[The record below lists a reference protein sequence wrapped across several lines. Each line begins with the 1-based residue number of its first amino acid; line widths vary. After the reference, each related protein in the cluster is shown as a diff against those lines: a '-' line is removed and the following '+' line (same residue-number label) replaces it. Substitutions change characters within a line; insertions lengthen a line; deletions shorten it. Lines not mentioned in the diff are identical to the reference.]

1 MDELESYS
9 LAEDEDKW
17 ITINGSH
24 VKIDENGDVVAGAE
38 GKINSNK
45 NEKKSAGEK
54 LSANEKSAI
63 SSYSGDNFLKI
74 NSDLRKGKDE
84 DPDVARI
91 DSAIGKGGLEGGTLY
106 RGMSREDAKKLF
118 PGGDIKKGMVVSDPA
133 FLSTSKEKKIAGMF
147 SIGGVMLQIETNKG
161 DKGLDVTGLSS
172 NKHEDETLLPRNAKM
187 EVIGVHPPKSPGQP
201 VTIKVRYISE
211 EKRPAMDG
219 ITESLAFDRA
229 SVRTI
234 DANGRLQISRT
245 NISKANV
252 NAYYGREIPRSEE
265 LGLEPNKLYRLWR
278 HPDELRKAAKTFN
291 NIPVLSKHIPDF
303 PTDPPNEFRVG
314 VTHSNAEFDG
324 TYLTVGMSIWDN
336 SAIAGIESGEQRELS
351 ASYKYVADMTPGV
364 TPDGEPYDGVMR
376 DIFGNHEALVPDGRA
391 GPDVLVADSLPPEL
405 NHMRKHK
412 VAAIRATLKPLLAQD
427 ADLEA
432 EVRKALLALDEAEKE
447 DEKENKPAD
456 DEEDKDKK
464 KTAEKEDDE
473 EDKDKKK
480 TAEKEDDEED
490 KDKKKT
496 AEKEDDEE
504 DGKVSKTAMDSAI
517 RLAADSATK
526 KAAENFRKIREAEQV
541 VRPLIGDVV
550 AMDSAED
557 VYRTALEQSGVDI
570 AGVHPSAY
578 PAMVKM
584 AISQKENSRPVIA
597 QDSASVSEFEKAF
610 PTAGKLKRG

>member
-447 DEKENKPAD
+447 DEKENKIAD
-456 DEEDKDKK
+456 DEDDDEKDKK
-464 KTAEKEDDE
+464 KTADDEDDE

-480 TAEKEDDEED
+480 TAEDEDDEED
-490 KDKKKT
+490 D
-496 AEKEDDEE
+496 
-504 DGKVSKTAMDSAI
+504 KVSKTAMDSAI

-526 KAAENFRKIREAEQV
+526 KAAENFRKIREAELV

>member
-91 DSAIGKGGLEGGTLY
+91 DSAIGKGSLEGGTLY

-147 SIGGVMLQIETNKG
+147 SIGGVMLQIETNEG

-303 PTDPPNEFRVG
+303 PTDPPNDFRVG

-447 DEKENKPAD
+447 DEKENKTAD
-456 DEEDKDKK
+456 DEDDDEKDKK
-464 KTAEKEDDE
+464 KTADDEDDE

-480 TAEKEDDEED
+480 TAEDEDDEED
-490 KDKKKT
+490 D
-496 AEKEDDEE
+496 
-504 DGKVSKTAMDSAI
+504 KVSKTAMDSAI

>member
-9 LAEDEDKW
+9 LAEDEGKW

-412 VAAIRATLKPLLAQD
+412 AEAIRATLKPLLAQD

-432 EVRKALLALDEAEKE
+432 EVRKALLALDEAEKKDE
-447 DEKENKPAD
+447 EENKTADDEDDDEKE
-456 DEEDKDKK
+456 KK
-464 KTAEKEDDE
+464 KTADDEDDE

-480 TAEKEDDEED
+480 TACHEDDEED
-490 KDKKKT
+490 DK
-496 AEKEDDEE
+496 
-504 DGKVSKTAMDSAI
+504 VCKTAMDSAI

>member
-1 MDELESYS
+1 MDELEYYS

-91 DSAIGKGGLEGGTLY
+91 DSAIGKGSLEGGTLY

-234 DANGRLQISRT
+234 DENGRLQISRT

-252 NAYYGREIPRSEE
+252 NAYYGREIPGSEE

-447 DEKENKPAD
+447 DEKENKTAD
-456 DEEDKDKK
+456 DEDDDEKDKK
-464 KTAEKEDDE
+464 KTADDEDDE

-480 TAEKEDDEED
+480 TAEDEDDEED
-490 KDKKKT
+490 D
-496 AEKEDDEE
+496 
-504 DGKVSKTAMDSAI
+504 KVSKTAMDSAI

>member
-45 NEKKSAGEK
+45 NEKKSAGGK

-91 DSAIGKGGLEGGTLY
+91 DSAIGKGSLEGGTLY

-364 TPDGEPYDGVMR
+364 TPDGEHYDGVMR

-447 DEKENKPAD
+447 DD
-456 DEEDKDKK
+456 DEKDKK
-464 KTAEKEDDE
+464 KTADDEDDE

-480 TAEKEDDEED
+480 TAEDEDDEED
-490 KDKKKT
+490 D
-496 AEKEDDEE
+496 
-504 DGKVSKTAMDSAI
+504 KVSRTAMDSAI

-570 AGVHPSAY
+570 SGVHPSAY

>member
-1 MDELESYS
+1 MEELESYS

-91 DSAIGKGGLEGGTLY
+91 DSAIGKGSLEGGTLY
-106 RGMSREDAKKLF
+106 RGMSRKDAKKLF

-265 LGLEPNKLYRLWR
+265 LGLEPDKLYRLWR

-456 DEEDKDKK
+456 DEDDDEKDKK
-464 KTAEKEDDE
+464 KTADDEDDE

-480 TAEKEDDEED
+480 TAEDEDDEED
-490 KDKKKT
+490 D
-496 AEKEDDEE
+496 
-504 DGKVSKTAMDSAI
+504 KVSKTAMDSAI

>member
-45 NEKKSAGEK
+45 NEKKSAGGK

-91 DSAIGKGGLEGGTLY
+91 DSAIGKGSLEGGTLY

-252 NAYYGREIPRSEE
+252 NAYYGREIPGSEE

-291 NIPVLSKHIPDF
+291 NIPVLSKHIPDY
-303 PTDPPNEFRVG
+303 PNDPPNEFRVG

-412 VAAIRATLKPLLAQD
+412 AEAIRATLKPLLAQD

-432 EVRKALLALDEAEKE
+432 EVRKALLALDEAEKK
-447 DEKENKPAD
+447 DEEENKTAD
-456 DEEDKDKK
+456 DEDDDEKDKK
-464 KTAEKEDDE
+464 KTADDEDDE

-480 TAEKEDDEED
+480 TAEDEDDEED
-490 KDKKKT
+490 D
-496 AEKEDDEE
+496 
-504 DGKVSKTAMDSAI
+504 KVSKTAMDSAI

-597 QDSASVSEFEKAF
+597 QDSASVSEFEKAY

>member
-91 DSAIGKGGLEGGTLY
+91 DSAIGKGSLEGGTLY

-252 NAYYGREIPRSEE
+252 NAYYGREIPGSEE

-447 DEKENKPAD
+447 DEKENKTAD
-456 DEEDKDKK
+456 DEDDDEKDKK
-464 KTAEKEDDE
+464 KTADDEDDE

-480 TAEKEDDEED
+480 TAEDEDDEED
-490 KDKKKT
+490 D
-496 AEKEDDEE
+496 
-504 DGKVSKTAMDSAI
+504 KVSKTAMDSAI

>member
-91 DSAIGKGGLEGGTLY
+91 DSAIGKGSLEGGTLY

-252 NAYYGREIPRSEE
+252 NGYYGREIPRSEE

-456 DEEDKDKK
+456 DEDDDEKDKKKTADDEDDDEDKDKK
-464 KTAEKEDDE
+464 KTAEDEDDE
-473 EDKDKKK
+473 EDD
-480 TAEKEDDEED
+480 
-490 KDKKKT
+490 
-496 AEKEDDEE
+496 
-504 DGKVSKTAMDSAI
+504 KVSKTAMDSAI

-570 AGVHPSAY
+570 SGVHPSAY

>member
-91 DSAIGKGGLEGGTLY
+91 DSAIGKGSLEGGTLY

-187 EVIGVHPPKSPGQP
+187 EVIGVHPPKSPGHP

-252 NAYYGREIPRSEE
+252 NGYYGREIPRSEE

-456 DEEDKDKK
+456 DEDDDEKDKK
-464 KTAEKEDDE
+464 KTADDEDDE

-480 TAEKEDDEED
+480 TAEDEDDEED
-490 KDKKKT
+490 D
-496 AEKEDDEE
+496 
-504 DGKVSKTAMDSAI
+504 KVSKTAMDSAI

>member
-1 MDELESYS
+1 M
-9 LAEDEDKW
+9 
-17 ITINGSH
+17 N
-24 VKIDENGDVVAGAE
+24 
-38 GKINSNK
+38 
-45 NEKKSAGEK
+45 
-54 LSANEKSAI
+54 
-63 SSYSGDNFLKI
+63 
-74 NSDLRKGKDE
+74 
-84 DPDVARI
+84 P
-91 DSAIGKGGLEGGTLY
+91 
-106 RGMSREDAKKLF
+106 
-118 PGGDIKKGMVVSDPA
+118 
-133 FLSTSKEKKIAGMF
+133 
-147 SIGGVMLQIETNKG
+147 
-161 DKGLDVTGLSS
+161 
-172 NKHEDETLLPRNAKM
+172 
-187 EVIGVHPPKSPGQP
+187 
-201 VTIKVRYISE
+201 
-211 EKRPAMDG
+211 
-219 ITESLAFDRA
+219 TECLAFDRA

-252 NAYYGREIPRSEE
+252 SAYYGREIPRSKE
-265 LGLEPNKLYRLWR
+265 LGLEPDKLYRLWR

-447 DEKENKPAD
+447 DEKENKPAED
-456 DEEDKDKK
+456 EGGDGEEDGEEDKDKK
-464 KTAEKEDDE
+464 KTAEDEGDE
-473 EDKDKKK
+473 EDD
-480 TAEKEDDEED
+480 
-490 KDKKKT
+490 
-496 AEKEDDEE
+496 
-504 DGKVSKTAMDSAI
+504 KVSRTAMDSAI

-526 KAAENFRKIREAEQV
+526 KAAENFRKIREAELV

-570 AGVHPSAY
+570 SGVHPSAY

>member
-91 DSAIGKGGLEGGTLY
+91 DSAIGKGSLEGGTLY

-447 DEKENKPAD
+447 DEKENKPANDEDD
-456 DEEDKDKK
+456 DEKDKK
-464 KTAEKEDDE
+464 KTADDEDDE

-480 TAEKEDDEED
+480 TAEDEDDEED
-490 KDKKKT
+490 D
-496 AEKEDDEE
+496 
-504 DGKVSKTAMDSAI
+504 KVSRTAMDSAI

-597 QDSASVSEFEKAF
+597 QDSASVSEFEKAY

>member
-91 DSAIGKGGLEGGTLY
+91 DSAIGKGSLEGGTLY

-187 EVIGVHPPKSPGQP
+187 EVIGVHPPKSPGHP

-456 DEEDKDKK
+456 DEDDDEKDKKKTADDEDDEEGKDKK
-464 KTAEKEDDE
+464 KTAEDEDDE
-473 EDKDKKK
+473 EDDK
-480 TAEKEDDEED
+480 
-490 KDKKKT
+490 
-496 AEKEDDEE
+496 
-504 DGKVSKTAMDSAI
+504 VCKTAMDSAI

>member
-91 DSAIGKGGLEGGTLY
+91 DSAIGKGSLEGGTLY

-161 DKGLDVTGLSS
+161 DKGLDVTGISS

-229 SVRTI
+229 SVRSF
-234 DANGRLQISRT
+234 DGNGRLQVKLS

-252 NAYYGREIPRSEE
+252 CPYFGREIPGAEK
-265 LGLEPNKLYRLWR
+265 LGLEPDKIYQLWR
-278 HPDELRKAAKTFN
+278 HPDELKKAAATFN
-291 NIPVLSKHIPDF
+291 NIPLLSIHTPDF
-303 PTDPPNEFRVG
+303 PGDPPREYRVG
-314 VTHSNAEFDG
+314 VTHSNADFDG
-324 TYLTVGMSIWDN
+324 TYLTNGLSVWDD
-336 SAIAGIESGEQRELS
+336 SAIAGIETEEQEELS
-351 ASYKYVADMTPGV
+351 SSYQYVADMTPGV
-364 TPDGEPYDGVMR
+364 TPNGEPYDGIMR
-376 DIFGNHEALVPDGRA
+376 DIIGNHVALVERGRA
-391 GPDVLVADSLPPEL
+391 GSDVLVADSLPPEL

-412 VAAIRATLKPLLAQD
+412 VAAILATLKPLLAQD

-456 DEEDKDKK
+456 DEDDDEKDKK
-464 KTAEKEDDE
+464 KTADDEDDE

-480 TAEKEDDEED
+480 TAEDEDDEED
-490 KDKKKT
+490 D
-496 AEKEDDEE
+496 
-504 DGKVSKTAMDSAI
+504 KVSKTAMDSAI

>member
-91 DSAIGKGGLEGGTLY
+91 DSAIGKGSLEGGTLY

-252 NAYYGREIPRSEE
+252 NGYYGREIPRSEE

-278 HPDELRKAAKTFN
+278 HPDELRKAAKSFN

-456 DEEDKDKK
+456 DEDDDEKDKK
-464 KTAEKEDDE
+464 KTADDEDDE

-480 TAEKEDDEED
+480 TAEDEDDEED
-490 KDKKKT
+490 D
-496 AEKEDDEE
+496 
-504 DGKVSKTAMDSAI
+504 KVSKTAMDSAI

-570 AGVHPSAY
+570 SGVHPSAY

>member
-1 MDELESYS
+1 MDELEYYS

-45 NEKKSAGEK
+45 NEKKSSGEK

-91 DSAIGKGGLEGGTLY
+91 DSAIGKGSLEGGTLY

-432 EVRKALLALDEAEKE
+432 EARKALLALDEAEKE
-447 DEKENKPAD
+447 DEKENKTAD
-456 DEEDKDKK
+456 DEDDDEKGKK
-464 KTAEKEDDE
+464 KTADDEDDE

-480 TAEKEDDEED
+480 TAEDEDDEED
-490 KDKKKT
+490 D
-496 AEKEDDEE
+496 
-504 DGKVSKTAMDSAI
+504 KVSKTAMDSAI

-570 AGVHPSAY
+570 SAVHPSAY

>member
-45 NEKKSAGEK
+45 NEKKSAGGK

-91 DSAIGKGGLEGGTLY
+91 DSAIGKGSLEGGTLY

-252 NAYYGREIPRSEE
+252 NGYYGREIPRSEE

-456 DEEDKDKK
+456 DEDDDEKDKK
-464 KTAEKEDDE
+464 KTADDEDDE

-480 TAEKEDDEED
+480 TAEDEDDEED
-490 KDKKKT
+490 D
-496 AEKEDDEE
+496 
-504 DGKVSKTAMDSAI
+504 KVSKTAMDSAI

>member
-91 DSAIGKGGLEGGTLY
+91 DSAIGKGSLEGGTLY

-252 NAYYGREIPRSEE
+252 NGYYGREIPRSEE

-456 DEEDKDKK
+456 DEDDDEKDKK
-464 KTAEKEDDE
+464 KTADDEDDE

-480 TAEKEDDEED
+480 TAEDEDDEED
-490 KDKKKT
+490 D
-496 AEKEDDEE
+496 
-504 DGKVSKTAMDSAI
+504 KVSKTAMDSAI

-541 VRPLIGDVV
+541 VSPLIGDVV

>member
-91 DSAIGKGGLEGGTLY
+91 DSAIGKGSLEGGTLY

-187 EVIGVHPPKSPGQP
+187 EVIGVHPPKSPGHP

-265 LGLEPNKLYRLWR
+265 LGLDPNKLYRLWR

-456 DEEDKDKK
+456 DEDDDEKDKK
-464 KTAEKEDDE
+464 KTADDEDDE

-480 TAEKEDDEED
+480 TAEDEDDEED
-490 KDKKKT
+490 D
-496 AEKEDDEE
+496 
-504 DGKVSKTAMDSAI
+504 KVSKTAMDSAI

-578 PAMVKM
+578 PALVKM

>member
-1 MDELESYS
+1 MGELESYS

-91 DSAIGKGGLEGGTLY
+91 DSAIGKGSLEGGTLY

-252 NAYYGREIPRSEE
+252 NAYYGREIPGSEE

-412 VAAIRATLKPLLAQD
+412 AEAIRATLKPLLAQD

-456 DEEDKDKK
+456 DEDDDEKDKK
-464 KTAEKEDDE
+464 KTADDEDDE

-480 TAEKEDDEED
+480 TAEDEDDEED
-490 KDKKKT
+490 D
-496 AEKEDDEE
+496 
-504 DGKVSKTAMDSAI
+504 KVSKTAMDSAI

-526 KAAENFRKIREAEQV
+526 KAAENFRKIREAELV

-578 PAMVKM
+578 PALVKM

>member
-252 NAYYGREIPRSEE
+252 NAYYGREIPGSEE

-303 PTDPPNEFRVG
+303 PNDPPNEFRVG

-412 VAAIRATLKPLLAQD
+412 AEAIRATLKPLLAQD

-432 EVRKALLALDEAEKE
+432 EVRKALLALDEAEKK
-447 DEKENKPAD
+447 DEEENKTAD
-456 DEEDKDKK
+456 DEDDDEKDKK
-464 KTAEKEDDE
+464 KTADDEDDE

-480 TAEKEDDEED
+480 TAEDEDDEED
-490 KDKKKT
+490 D
-496 AEKEDDEE
+496 
-504 DGKVSKTAMDSAI
+504 KVSKTAMDSAI

-597 QDSASVSEFEKAF
+597 QDSASVSGFEKAF

>member
-45 NEKKSAGEK
+45 NEKKSSGGK

-91 DSAIGKGGLEGGTLY
+91 DSAIGKGSLEGGTLY

-252 NAYYGREIPRSEE
+252 NAYYGREIPGSEE

-412 VAAIRATLKPLLAQD
+412 AEAIRATLKPLLAQD

-432 EVRKALLALDEAEKE
+432 EVRKALLALDEAEKKDEEE
-447 DEKENKPAD
+447 DKTAD
-456 DEEDKDKK
+456 DEDDDEKDKK
-464 KTAEKEDDE
+464 KTADDEDDE

-480 TAEKEDDEED
+480 TAEDEDDEED
-490 KDKKKT
+490 D
-496 AEKEDDEE
+496 
-504 DGKVSKTAMDSAI
+504 KVSKTAMDSAI

-570 AGVHPSAY
+570 SGVHPSAY

>member
-91 DSAIGKGGLEGGTLY
+91 DSAIGKGSLEGGTLY

-252 NAYYGREIPRSEE
+252 NGYYGREIPRSEE

-303 PTDPPNEFRVG
+303 PNDPPNEFRVG

-456 DEEDKDKK
+456 DEDDDEKDKK
-464 KTAEKEDDE
+464 KTADDEDDE

-480 TAEKEDDEED
+480 TAEDEDDEED
-490 KDKKKT
+490 D
-496 AEKEDDEE
+496 
-504 DGKVSKTAMDSAI
+504 KVSKTAMDSAI

-550 AMDSAED
+550 AMD
-557 VYRTALEQSGVDI
+557 
-570 AGVHPSAY
+570 
-578 PAMVKM
+578 
-584 AISQKENSRPVIA
+584 
-597 QDSASVSEFEKAF
+597 
-610 PTAGKLKRG
+610 

>member
-91 DSAIGKGGLEGGTLY
+91 DSAIGKGSLEGGTLY

-252 NAYYGREIPRSEE
+252 NGYYGREIPRSEE

-447 DEKENKPAD
+447 DEKENKPTDDEDDDEKDKKKTAD
-456 DEEDKDKK
+456 DEDDQEDKDKK
-464 KTAEKEDDE
+464 KTAEDEDDE
-473 EDKDKKK
+473 EDD
-480 TAEKEDDEED
+480 
-490 KDKKKT
+490 
-496 AEKEDDEE
+496 
-504 DGKVSKTAMDSAI
+504 KVSKTAMDSAI

>member
-1 MDELESYS
+1 MT
-9 LAEDEDKW
+9 KW

-24 VKIDENGDVVAGAE
+24 VKVDENGNVITG
-38 GKINSNK
+38 GGGNIPNK
-45 NEKKSAGEK
+45 NSADPTKHEPPEYVKKMKLGEK
-54 LSANEKSAI
+54 QSSAYRQWQAELSKPPDERYKAKQNAQVRQL
-63 SSYSGDNFLKI
+63 F
-74 NSDLRKGKDE
+74 KDAE
-84 DPDVARI
+84 HNAEAR
-91 DSAIGKGGLEGGTLY
+91 ST
-106 RGMSREDAKKLF
+106 MKKLLSGN
-118 PGGDIKKGMVVSDPA
+118 PAGVRELSKMYPNIEPDKLAGD
-133 FLSTSKEKKIAGMF
+133 E
-147 SIGGVMLQIETNKG
+147 
-161 DKGLDVTGLSS
+161 
-172 NKHEDETLLPRNAKM
+172 
-187 EVIGVHPPKSPGQP
+187 SPN
-201 VTIKVRYISE
+201 IRF
-211 EKRPAMDG
+211 

-252 NAYYGREIPRSEE
+252 NGYYGREIPRSEE

-456 DEEDKDKK
+456 DEDVDEKDKK
-464 KTAEKEDDE
+464 KTADDEEDE

-480 TAEKEDDEED
+480 TAEDEDDEED
-490 KDKKKT
+490 D
-496 AEKEDDEE
+496 
-504 DGKVSKTAMDSAI
+504 KVSKTAMDSAI

-570 AGVHPSAY
+570 AGVPPSAY

>member
-17 ITINGSH
+17 ITINGTH

-91 DSAIGKGGLEGGTLY
+91 DSAIGKGSLEGGTLY

-265 LGLEPNKLYRLWR
+265 LGLEPDKLYRLWR

-456 DEEDKDKK
+456 DEDDDDEKDKKKTADDEDDEDDKDKK
-464 KTAEKEDDE
+464 KTADDEDDE
-473 EDKDKKK
+473 EDD
-480 TAEKEDDEED
+480 
-490 KDKKKT
+490 
-496 AEKEDDEE
+496 
-504 DGKVSKTAMDSAI
+504 KVSKTAMDSAI

-526 KAAENFRKIREAEQV
+526 KAAENFRKVREAEQI

-578 PAMVKM
+578 PALVKM

>member
-456 DEEDKDKK
+456 DEDDDEKDKKKTADDEDDEDDKDKK
-464 KTAEKEDDE
+464 KTADDEDDE
-473 EDKDKKK
+473 EDD
-480 TAEKEDDEED
+480 
-490 KDKKKT
+490 
-496 AEKEDDEE
+496 
-504 DGKVSKTAMDSAI
+504 KVSKTAMDSAI

-526 KAAENFRKIREAEQV
+526 KAAENFRKVREAEQI

>member
-1 MDELESYS
+1 MDELEYYS

-91 DSAIGKGGLEGGTLY
+91 DSAIGKGSLEGGTLY

-456 DEEDKDKK
+456 EDDDEKDKKKTADDEDDDEDKDKK
-464 KTAEKEDDE
+464 KTAEDEDDE
-473 EDKDKKK
+473 EDDK
-480 TAEKEDDEED
+480 
-490 KDKKKT
+490 
-496 AEKEDDEE
+496 
-504 DGKVSKTAMDSAI
+504 VCKTAMDSAI

-526 KAAENFRKIREAEQV
+526 KAAENFRKIREAELV

-597 QDSASVSEFEKAF
+597 QDSASVSEFEKAY

>member
-234 DANGRLQISRT
+234 DANGR
-245 NISKANV
+245 
-252 NAYYGREIPRSEE
+252 
-265 LGLEPNKLYRLWR
+265 
-278 HPDELRKAAKTFN
+278 
-291 NIPVLSKHIPDF
+291 
-303 PTDPPNEFRVG
+303 
-314 VTHSNAEFDG
+314 
-324 TYLTVGMSIWDN
+324 
-336 SAIAGIESGEQRELS
+336 
-351 ASYKYVADMTPGV
+351 
-364 TPDGEPYDGVMR
+364 
-376 DIFGNHEALVPDGRA
+376 
-391 GPDVLVADSLPPEL
+391 
-405 NHMRKHK
+405 
-412 VAAIRATLKPLLAQD
+412 
-427 ADLEA
+427 
-432 EVRKALLALDEAEKE
+432 
-447 DEKENKPAD
+447 
-456 DEEDKDKK
+456 
-464 KTAEKEDDE
+464 
-473 EDKDKKK
+473 
-480 TAEKEDDEED
+480 
-490 KDKKKT
+490 
-496 AEKEDDEE
+496 
-504 DGKVSKTAMDSAI
+504 
-517 RLAADSATK
+517 
-526 KAAENFRKIREAEQV
+526 
-541 VRPLIGDVV
+541 
-550 AMDSAED
+550 
-557 VYRTALEQSGVDI
+557 
-570 AGVHPSAY
+570 
-578 PAMVKM
+578 
-584 AISQKENSRPVIA
+584 
-597 QDSASVSEFEKAF
+597 
-610 PTAGKLKRG
+610 

>member
-456 DEEDKDKK
+456 DEDDDEKDKK
-464 KTAEKEDDE
+464 KTADDEDDE

-480 TAEKEDDEED
+480 TAED
-490 KDKKKT
+490 
-496 AEKEDDEE
+496 EDDEE

-517 RLAADSATK
+517 HLAADSATK

>member
-91 DSAIGKGGLEGGTLY
+91 DSAIGKGSLEGGTLY

-252 NAYYGREIPRSEE
+252 NAYYGREIPGSEE

-303 PTDPPNEFRVG
+303 PNDPPNEFRVG

-456 DEEDKDKK
+456 DEDDDEKDKKKTADDEDDDEDKDKK
-464 KTAEKEDDE
+464 KTAEDEDDE
-473 EDKDKKK
+473 EDD
-480 TAEKEDDEED
+480 
-490 KDKKKT
+490 
-496 AEKEDDEE
+496 
-504 DGKVSKTAMDSAI
+504 KVSKTAMDSAI

-570 AGVHPSAY
+570 SGVHPSAY

>member
-91 DSAIGKGGLEGGTLY
+91 DSAIGKGSLEGGTLY

-265 LGLEPNKLYRLWR
+265 LGLEPNKIYRLWR

-412 VAAIRATLKPLLAQD
+412 AEAIRATLKPLLAQD

-432 EVRKALLALDEAEKE
+432 EVRKALLALDEAEKK
-447 DEKENKPAD
+447 DEEEKKTAD
-456 DEEDKDKK
+456 DEDDDEDKKKTADDEDDDEDKDKK
-464 KTAEKEDDE
+464 KTAEDEDDE
-473 EDKDKKK
+473 EDD
-480 TAEKEDDEED
+480 
-490 KDKKKT
+490 
-496 AEKEDDEE
+496 
-504 DGKVSKTAMDSAI
+504 KVSKTAMDSAI

>member
-1 MDELESYS
+1 MDELEYYS

-91 DSAIGKGGLEGGTLY
+91 DSAIGKGSLEGGTLY

-234 DANGRLQISRT
+234 DENGRLQISRT

-252 NAYYGREIPRSEE
+252 NAYYGREIPGSEE

-412 VAAIRATLKPLLAQD
+412 AEAIRATLKPLLAQD

-432 EVRKALLALDEAEKE
+432 EVRKALLALDEAEKK
-447 DEKENKPAD
+447 DEEENKTAD
-456 DEEDKDKK
+456 DEDDEDKKKTADDEDDDEDKDKK
-464 KTAEKEDDE
+464 KTAEDEDDE
-473 EDKDKKK
+473 EDD
-480 TAEKEDDEED
+480 
-490 KDKKKT
+490 
-496 AEKEDDEE
+496 
-504 DGKVSKTAMDSAI
+504 KVSKTAMDSAI

>member
-91 DSAIGKGGLEGGTLY
+91 DSAIGKGSLEGGTLY

-252 NAYYGREIPRSEE
+252 NAYYGREIPGSEE

-412 VAAIRATLKPLLAQD
+412 VAAIRATLKQLLAQD

-456 DEEDKDKK
+456 DEDDEQDKK
-464 KTAEKEDDE
+464 KTADDEDDE

-480 TAEKEDDEED
+480 TAEDEDDEED
-490 KDKKKT
+490 D
-496 AEKEDDEE
+496 
-504 DGKVSKTAMDSAI
+504 KVSKTAMDSAI

-570 AGVHPSAY
+570 SGVHPSAY

-597 QDSASVSEFEKAF
+597 QDSASASEFEKAF